1 MLGSLEVRSMF
12 NWWSPV
18 NGVTRSP
25 LTAQFGKTKPAS
37 LDHALK
43 QLNQLGDE
51 NLDRLFYNLEK
62 CDVDRV
68 ARMSCEQGSI
78 LYVPFDRNA
87 NLVECADATELFERF
102 PDVGAI
108 SVAGV
113 GSSAVGAVGLAR
125 DVADSTKL
133 SVAAVVSGCGQLDSA
148 WKAMGGWMFLRE
160 GNQLEFFL
168 EQARNSL
175 LAAGLFP
182 GFRPSVESWDSIGS
196 GPDVTTLKSLLRKNQ
211 LGQGRLKGLKM
222 IVGHSKGNLV
232 IATALSELTLEKK
245 LMQMGEVNIVLL
257 SAVTALPP
265 DIGRQHQY
273 LGASDAFGI
282 LNSRVGVQYKPV
294 PGAMHYLNR
303 KLPFHL
309 DARTAIGEAAR
320 QVQPR
325 KQAYNIAL
333 ARSSATF

>member
-1 MLGSLEVRSMF
+1 MF

-18 NGVTRSP
+18 SRVTRNP
-25 LTAQFGKTKPAS
+25 LTAQFGQKTKPAS
-37 LDHALK
+37 PDNSFQTFNKLA
-43 QLNQLGDE
+43 NG
-51 NLDRLFYNLEK
+51 NLDRFFYNLEK
-62 CDVDRV
+62 CDLDRV
-68 ARMSCEQGSI
+68 ERMSGEQGSI
-78 LYVPFDRNA
+78 IYVPSDRNA
-87 NLVECADATELFERF
+87 ELVECADATELFERF

-133 SVAAVVSGCGQLDSA
+133 SVAAVVSGCRMLDAA
-148 WKAMGGWMFLRE
+148 WQGMGGWMFLRE
-160 GNQLEFFL
+160 DNQLEFFL
-168 EQARNSL
+168 EKTRNTL

-182 GFRPSVESWDSIGS
+182 GFQPLSETWDSIGC
-196 GPDVTTLKSLLRKNQ
+196 GPDIVTLKSLLRRNQ

-222 IVGHSKGNLV
+222 VVGHSKGNLV
-232 IATALSELTLEKK
+232 IASALSELTLEKR
-245 LMQMGEVNIVLL
+245 LMQMDEVNIVLL

-265 DIGRQHQY
+265 GVGRQHQY
-273 LGASDAFGI
+273 LGTMDALGI
-282 LNSRVGVQYKPV
+282 LNSRIAVNYKPV

-309 DARTAIGEAAR
+309 DARTAVGEAAR
-320 QVQPR
+320 QAQPR

-333 ARSSATF
+333 ARSSASF